1 MREWTVALLIVC
13 ATARM
18 LVDNPA
24 VTHVNTRRQPT
35 VVAETTSYL
44 QMLQAWLLFAP
55 DAPLTDAAVAVD
67 AVTTDGRHVDPL
79 NEVLSPEQPWL
90 GTVIPPRLGQNAF
103 AAAYMLRI
111 PFHPEYFG
119 ALTEWILAYPDRT
132 ERPADR
138 IVSFAVTALER
149 DNPPPGQH
157 DPGETRSRLLYKYP
171 E

>member
-1 MREWTVALLIVC
+1 
-13 ATARM
+13 M

-24 VTHVNTRRQPT
+24 VTHVNARRPPP
-35 VVAETTSYL
+35 VVAEITSYL

-79 NEVLSPEQPWL
+79 NVALSPGQPWL
-90 GTVIPPRLGQNAF
+90 GTRSFGRASAKNAL

-119 ALTEWILAYPDRT
+119 ALTDWILAYPDRT
-132 ERPADR
+132 ERRRIGSSPSRSPPSSATTRLPAAAATNAR
-138 IVSFAVTALER
+138 ATPLQIPAVTVGR
-149 DNPPPGQH
+149 
-157 DPGETRSRLLYKYP
+157 RSAVRRP
-171 E
+171 